1 MNEEATQLEPGVLTG
16 VTKPTITK
24 IRETNIVTVESLA
37 AQTPSQLAKDADI
50 GEDTASNAIT
60 KARVYL
66 HSGFITGDQLLDKLS
81 RRTRLTT
88 GSKAVDKI
96 LGGGI
101 ESETTTEIAAA
112 NGVGKT
118 QLMHMFAITAQQP
131 IEQGGLGGPVAWV
144 DTEGTFRP
152 ERILEICR
160 IRGLD
165 GDAVLKGIYHG
176 LARSTDE
183 QKNLIQQLYSLCP
196 ENNVKLIIVDS
207 MIGHLRG
214 EYLGRGTLSARQNE
228 LGGMLQTLMK
238 VAIST
243 KTTVIYTNQIISNPA
258 TMFGNP
264 DKPTGGNIM
273 GHASSTRLQIRKA
286 RQDKRI
292 ITITKSAYLPVV
304 EAVFR
309 ITSAGIEDDTGYDEA
324 EEKQVEDA

>member
-1 MNEEATQLEPGVLTG
+1 VNEEATQLEPGVLTG

-24 IRETNIVTVESLA
+24 IRKANIVTIEALA
-37 AQTPSQLAKDADI
+37 TQTPQQLAEEADI
-50 GEDTASNAIT
+50 GEDTADSAIS
-60 KARVYL
+60 KARAYL
-66 HSGFITGDQLLDKLS
+66 HSGFITGDQLLDKMS

-101 ESETTTEIAAA
+101 ESETTTEVAAG

-118 QLMHMFAITAQQP
+118 QLCHMLAITAQQP
-131 IEQGGLGGPVAWV
+131 IEQGGLNGTVAWI

-152 ERILEICR
+152 ERILEICH

-165 GDAVLKGIYHG
+165 GETLLRGIHLG

-238 VAIST
+238 VAMST
-243 KTTVIYTNQIISNPA
+243 KTTVIYTNQFISTPDL
-258 TMFGNP
+258 FKK

-273 GHASSTRLQIRKA
+273 GHAASMRLEIRKA

-292 ITITKSAYLPVV
+292 LTITKSAYLPVM

>member
-1 MNEEATQLEPGVLTG
+1 MSEEQTPLEPGVLPG

-24 IRETNIVTVESLA
+24 IRKTNIVTVESLA
-37 AQTPSQLAKDADI
+37 AQTPPQLAADAGI
-50 GEDTASNAIT
+50 GQDTASSAIT
-60 KARVYL
+60 KARTYL

-81 RRTRLTT
+81 TRTRLTT

-101 ESETTTEIAAA
+101 ESETTTEVAGP

-118 QLMHMFAITAQQP
+118 QLMHMLAITAQRP
-131 IEQGGLGGPVAWV
+131 AEQGGLDGRVAWI

-160 IRGLD
+160 LRELD
-165 GDAVLKGIYHG
+165 GGATLRGIYHG

-183 QKNLIQQLYSLCP
+183 QKKLIKQLYSLCP
-196 ENNVKLIIVDS
+196 ENNIKLIIVDS

-238 VAIST
+238 VAMST
-243 KTTVIYTNQIISNPA
+243 KTTVIYTNQIISDPGK
-258 TMFGNP
+258 MFGNP

-273 GHASSTRLQIRKA
+273 GHAATTRVQIRRS
-286 RQDKRI
+286 RQDKRVL
-292 ITITKSAYLPVV
+292 TLTKSAYLPAA
-304 EAVFR
+304 EALFR
-309 ITSAGIEDDTGYDEA
+309 ITPAGIEDV
-324 EEKQVEDA
+324 EKHSEDP

>member
-118 QLMHMFAITAQQP
+118 QFASGSCSPGNKSAAQQTGKVHRDVKVFGSESFP
-131 IEQGGLGGPVAWV
+131 EPLDFRKCLT
-144 DTEGTFRP
+144 DTANFFP
-152 ERILEICR
+152 
-160 IRGLD
+160 
-165 GDAVLKGIYHG
+165 AVLIH
-176 LARSTDE
+176 D
-183 QKNLIQQLYSLCP
+183 P
-196 ENNVKLIIVDS
+196 
-207 MIGHLRG
+207 
-214 EYLGRGTLSARQNE
+214 
-228 LGGMLQTLMK
+228 
-238 VAIST
+238 
-243 KTTVIYTNQIISNPA
+243 
-258 TMFGNP
+258 
-264 DKPTGGNIM
+264 
-273 GHASSTRLQIRKA
+273 
-286 RQDKRI
+286 
-292 ITITKSAYLPVV
+292 
-304 EAVFR
+304 
-309 ITSAGIEDDTGYDEA
+309 
-324 EEKQVEDA
+324 